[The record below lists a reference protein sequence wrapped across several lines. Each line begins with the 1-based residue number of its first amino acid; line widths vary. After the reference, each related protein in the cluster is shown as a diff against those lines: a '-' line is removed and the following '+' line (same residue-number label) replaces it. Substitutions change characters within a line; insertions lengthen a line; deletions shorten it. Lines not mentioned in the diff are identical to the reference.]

1 MALFEV
7 LTQVTAV
14 VALALG
20 ISLGAVVGFSRV
32 PRTRQQLVAQLRVVI
47 PYLLFLGLALGVTSL
62 VRGVGPDI
70 SWAIGFHLSPH
81 IYDIEGKFVAWL
93 QTFQTPVLTTYF
105 SAIYVYG
112 YAYLLV
118 FPIVAY
124 ALADRTK
131 PLRLLILAYVL
142 NYVIGLVCY
151 ILFIAY
157 GPRNYLVGEGIL
169 YSFWPQAQFL
179 TSEVNT
185 NTNVFPSLHT
195 SLSVTIAMLA
205 VMTRDLYRRWVL
217 IAVPIAISVCLS
229 TMYLGIHWAIDVLAG
244 IALAIVSVY
253 GATRLDSHFE
263 QGIAGG
269 RLWFRRGVS
278 AARHWWST
286 VKE

>member
-7 LTQVTAV
+7 LTQVAAV
-14 VALALG
+14 VALAVAV
-20 ISLGAVVGFSRV
+20 SLGAVVGFSRF
-32 PRTRQQLVAQLRVVI
+32 PRTRQQFFTQLRIVA
-47 PYLLFLGLALGVTSL
+47 PYLVFLGIVLGFTSAL
-62 VRGVGPDI
+62 REVGTVVQ
-70 SWAIGFHLSPH
+70 WAIGFHLSPV
-81 IYDIEGKFVAWL
+81 IFEIEGTFVAWL
-93 QTFQTPVLTTYF
+93 QTFQTSTATTYF

-131 PLRLLILAYVL
+131 PLRLLILAYIL

-157 GPRNYLVGEGIL
+157 GPRNYLIGEGIL

-195 SLSVTIAMLA
+195 SLSVTVATLA
-205 VMTRDLYRRWVL
+205 VMTRDLYPRW
-217 IAVPIAISVCLS
+217 APIAIPIALSVCLS
-229 TMYLGIHWAIDVLAG
+229 TMYLGIHWGVDVLAG
-244 IALAIVSVY
+244 AGLAAISVY
-253 GATRLDSHFE
+253 GAVRLDDHFE
-263 QGIAGG
+263 
-269 RLWFRRGVS
+269 RGVS
-278 AARHWWST
+278 ASREWWET
-286 VKE
+286 LRNRLPI